1 MDPTYE
7 GWAPDPFEAHEFRYF
22 VDGRPTKLVR
32 DGSVEGFDD
41 LPPRSAW
48 PSSLQPPIPVAPP
61 PPPPGASYWA
71 PPPATGATV
80 ALPPPP
86 PGAGAPVGLGATD
99 TFVGGTEPTPVRHPR
114 RRLVSG
120 VAALVVVAAVA
131 SGAVVLT
138 GGKSAQAAVVDSVN
152 STMADRTA
160 HVDMNLAV
168 DTPSGTVTG
177 TGTGDI
183 DFTQNAMQLQLAVG
197 VAGQNI
203 DMQAVYV
210 AGSVYEQIPGI
221 DQLIP
226 GKSWISLD
234 LSSLQSAVG
243 SQGTSAFGT
252 GDNPTALLRLLA
264 QQGNNVVALGPSTVD
279 GTSVQGYEVTLD
291 PAAVKGE
298 LAHAKLPSWMTAA
311 LSEVD
316 TPTTT
321 LKVFVDG
328 SGLLRRFSLGL
339 DETVA
344 SAGKVAVD
352 ESLDFSRYGA
362 PVSVSAPPADQVASF
377 EQFLQEAQAAGDGS
391 S

>member
-1 MDPTYE
+1 
-7 GWAPDPFEAHEFRYF
+7 
-22 VDGRPTKLVR
+22 
-32 DGSVEGFDD
+32 
-41 LPPRSAW
+41 
-48 PSSLQPPIPVAPP
+48 
-61 PPPPGASYWA
+61 
-71 PPPATGATV
+71 
-80 ALPPPP
+80 
-86 PGAGAPVGLGATD
+86 
-99 TFVGGTEPTPVRHPR
+99 
-114 RRLVSG
+114 
-120 VAALVVVAAVA
+120 
-131 SGAVVLT
+131 
-138 GGKSAQAAVVDSVN
+138 
-152 STMADRTA
+152 
-160 HVDMNLAV
+160 
-168 DTPSGTVTG
+168 
-177 TGTGDI
+177 
-183 DFTQNAMQLQLAVG
+183 
-197 VAGQNI
+197 
-203 DMQAVYV
+203 MQAVYV

-291 PAAVKGE
+291 PAAHQGGVG
-298 LAHAKLPSWMTAA
+298 ARQAA
-311 LSEVD
+311 LVD
-316 TPTTT
+316 DRRTERGRHPDDHAQGVRRRLGPLAT
-321 LKVFVDG
+321 LQ
-328 SGLLRRFSLGL
+328 LGM